1 MTLTEVLRR
10 LSLALVNARGE
21 GERRRAEQAL
31 VGSEARYRRLVDTI
45 PQGIDEIDL
54 DGSFLLVNPA
64 RARMLGYEE
73 AELTAKTIWDVLE
86 DDETC
91 AAVRAYLQML
101 AKEQPEP
108 TPWIGSNT
116 RRNGELIDVEINWDY
131 RRDEQGHVTGFIS
144 VITDV
149 TERLTAGRRLQES
162 EARFRRVFEEGPL
175 AISIVDPSLR
185 FVAANAKM
193 CRMVGYSSE
202 ELSTL
207 TFPEITHPD

>member
-1 MTLTEVLRR
+1 
-10 LSLALVNARGE
+10 
-21 GERRRAEQAL
+21 
-31 VGSEARYRRLVDTI
+31 
-45 PQGIDEIDL
+45 
-54 DGSFLLVNPA
+54 
-64 RARMLGYEE
+64 MLGYEE

-116 RRNGELIDVEINWDY
+116 RRNGELIDVEINWNY

-149 TERLTAGRRLQES
+149 TERLTAS
-162 EARFRRVFEEGPL
+162 VP
-175 AISIVDPSLR
+175 P
-185 FVAANAKM
+185 AA
-193 CRMVGYSSE
+193 
-202 ELSTL
+202 
-207 TFPEITHPD
+207 